1 VTELN
6 LHHLR
11 YFWAVAREGSITGAA
26 ESLGVTAP
34 TVSTQVAA
42 LERELGVVLFRRRGN
57 RLEITPRGRMVQ
69 RYAADIFALSRD
81 LLDAVEGGEAGEG
94 LGTPARFS
102 VGISDS
108 LPLLSAHH
116 LLAPALAVP
125 PGELRVILQVDKFPA
140 LLGGLTS
147 RTLDVV
153 LADTPTGPTHPV
165 RAESRLLAES
175 AVVLFAAPELARRLR
190 PGFPGSLDGA
200 PFVLHTENTPLRTGL
215 DGWLAR
221 NGIRPHVTAEV
232 EDVGLLQ
239 LLGQDGR
246 GVFVAPA
253 LVGPQ
258 IEARYGVRA
267 IGDLDGV
274 TERFYAVR
282 LERAPP
288 NRGVA
293 ALLGR

>member
-1 VTELN
+1 MREIN

-11 YFWAVAREGSITGAA
+11 YFWAVAREGSIAGAA

-34 TVSTQVAA
+34 TVSIQVAS

-69 RYAADIFALSRD
+69 RYAADIFALSQD
-81 LLDAVEGGEAGEG
+81 LLDAVEGGEGG
-94 LGTPARFS
+94 VIPARFS

-116 LLAPALAVP
+116 LLAPALAIP

-140 LLGGLTS
+140 LLGGLAA
-147 RTLDVV
+147 RTLDLV
-153 LADTPTGPTHPV
+153 LADTPTGPTDPI

-175 AVVLFAAPELARRLR
+175 PVILFAAPDLARRLG

-221 NGIRPHVTAEV
+221 HGIRPHVTAEV

-246 GVFVAPA
+246 GVFAAPG

-267 IGDLDGV
+267 IGNLDGV
-274 TERFYAVR
+274 TERFYAVQ
-282 LERAPP
+282 LEGAPP
-288 NRGVA
+288 NRGVE